1 MARIIE
7 GPVEKKVKCQEC
19 GSVIGYLPEEVE
31 EHHGRDMSGGPDG
44 YKRVKCPREKCPGYG
59 YLERW

>member
-7 GPVEKKVKCQEC
+7 GPIEKKVNCNEC

-31 EHHGRDMSGGPDG
+31 KKFGLGVDCDSGFE
-44 YKRVKCPREKCPGYG
+44 RVACPRS
-59 YLERW
+59 